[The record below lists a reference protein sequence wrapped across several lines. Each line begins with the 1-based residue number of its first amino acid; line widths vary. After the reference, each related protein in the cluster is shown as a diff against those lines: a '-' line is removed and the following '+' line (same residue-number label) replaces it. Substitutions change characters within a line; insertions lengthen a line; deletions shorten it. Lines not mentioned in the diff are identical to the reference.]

1 MFLVDIQAIYRCV
14 LQQGKRN
21 IRVYLLFSLNT
32 STTKQRELGARAFS
46 RLGVKYIKGVG
57 TNK

>member
-1 MFLVDIQAIYRCV
+1 VFLVDFQALYHCV
-14 LQQGKRN
+14 LQPESEKS
-21 IRVYLLFSLNT
+21 VFMLYSLNT
-32 STTKQRELGARAFS
+32 STTKQRELGGRAFS